1 MTQKKVLLILHQAGS
16 DPGRVGEVIRT
27 LGYELDI
34 RIPAIGHQ
42 LPANPCEHAGAVIFG
57 GPMSANDDHEAFIRE
72 EIQYVERVLET
83 ETPFLGI
90 CLGAQIMARVLGA
103 EVKLHPQGQMEIG
116 YHLVQPTDKG
126 SDYFAKDLHA
136 YQWHKEGF
144 DLPRGGVLLA
154 RGDAFPNQAYRYGT
168 NAYGIQFHPEVTEAM
183 NRKWLRKASHMLGE
197 PGAQPAEAQIRDR
210 MRHDGEMD
218 KWCRNF
224 LTHWTSLTDAANRSV
239 PVR

>member
-1 MTQKKVLLILHQAGS
+1 
-16 DPGRVGEVIRT
+16 
-27 LGYELDI
+27 
-34 RIPAIGHQ
+34 
-42 LPANPCEHAGAVIFG
+42 
-57 GPMSANDDHEAFIRE
+57 
-72 EIQYVERVLET
+72 
-83 ETPFLGI
+83 
-90 CLGAQIMARVLGA
+90 
-103 EVKLHPQGQMEIG
+103 
-116 YHLVQPTDKG
+116 
-126 SDYFAKDLHA
+126 
-136 YQWHKEGF
+136 EGF

-183 NRKWLRKASHMLGE
+183 NRKWLRKASHMLSE

-224 LTHWTSLTDAANRSV
+224 LTHWTSLTDATNGSV

>member
-1 MTQKKVLLILHQAGS
+1 MTQKRVLLILHQAGS

-42 LPANPCEHAGAVIFG
+42 LPANPREHAGAVIFG
-57 GPMSANDDHEAFIRE
+57 GPMSANDDHETFIRE

-136 YQWHKEGF
+136 YQWHKEG
-144 DLPRGGVLLA
+144 
-154 RGDAFPNQAYRYGT
+154 
-168 NAYGIQFHPEVTEAM
+168 
-183 NRKWLRKASHMLGE
+183 
-197 PGAQPAEAQIRDR
+197 
-210 MRHDGEMD
+210 
-218 KWCRNF
+218 
-224 LTHWTSLTDAANRSV
+224 
-239 PVR
+239 